1 MNFGRLA
8 LKIRSWFEA
17 NPFGRRQVDGARGYV
32 SSPWSPGGGAGRA
45 GERREVL
52 ALDDSRLRAQRSADQ
67 EQARADDLST
77 QSASADQRA
86 NRARGSLAAATD
98 AASRPATTLPGV
110 TLASPPS
117 DPTLLRADGR
127 VAGASSTGRYVNVFA

>member
-1 MNFGRLA
+1 MVSAVRSVAPAANTSLA
-8 LKIRSWFEA
+8 VQSA
-17 NPFGRRQVDGARGYV
+17 
-32 SSPWSPGGGAGRA
+32 
-45 GERREVL
+45 RREAQQAEQTAR
-52 ALDDSRLRAQRSADQ
+52 ALQSQAQAAQRSADQ

-98 AASRPATTLPGV
+98 AASRPPPRPGV

-117 DPTLLRADGR
+117 DPHAAQGRRTRGRGLQHGALRQR
-127 VAGASSTGRYVNVFA
+127 VCLIA

>member
-1 MNFGRLA
+1 MLSIASSSAGLA
-8 LKIRSWFEA
+8 ASGGQFQLQAARRAASQSEQTARTLEA
-17 NPFGRRQVDGARGYV
+17 QAQ
-32 SSPWSPGGGAGRA
+32 A
-45 GERREVL
+45 
-52 ALDDSRLRAQRSADQ
+52 AQRSADQ

-98 AASRPATTLPGV
+98 AASRSAATPPGV

-127 VAGASSTGRYVNVFA
+127 VAGASSTGLYVNVFA

>member
-1 MNFGRLA
+1 MVSAVRSVAPAANTSLA
-8 LKIRSWFEA
+8 VQSA
-17 NPFGRRQVDGARGYV
+17 
-32 SSPWSPGGGAGRA
+32 
-45 GERREVL
+45 RREAQQAEQTAR
-52 ALDDSRLRAQRSADQ
+52 ALQSQAQAAQRSADQ

-98 AASRPATTLPGV
+98 AALRPATTLPGV

-127 VAGASSTGRYVNVFA
+127 VAGASSTGLYVNVFA

>member
-1 MNFGRLA
+1 MVSAVRSVAPAANTSLA
-8 LKIRSWFEA
+8 VQSA
-17 NPFGRRQVDGARGYV
+17 
-32 SSPWSPGGGAGRA
+32 
-45 GERREVL
+45 RREAQQAEQTAR
-52 ALDDSRLRAQRSADQ
+52 ALQSQAQAAQRSADQ

-86 NRARGSLAAATD
+86 NRARGSLVAATD
-98 AASRPATTLPGV
+98 AASRPAATPPGV

>member
-1 MNFGRLA
+1 MVSAVRSVAPVANTSLA
-8 LKIRSWFEA
+8 VQSA
-17 NPFGRRQVDGARGYV
+17 
-32 SSPWSPGGGAGRA
+32 
-45 GERREVL
+45 RREAQQAEQTAR
-52 ALDDSRLRAQRSADQ
+52 ALQRQAQAAQRSADQ

-98 AASRPATTLPGV
+98 AASRPATTPPGV

>member
-1 MNFGRLA
+1 MVSAVRSVAPAANTSLA
-8 LKIRSWFEA
+8 VQSA
-17 NPFGRRQVDGARGYV
+17 
-32 SSPWSPGGGAGRA
+32 
-45 GERREVL
+45 RREAQQAEQTAR
-52 ALDDSRLRAQRSADQ
+52 ALQSQAQAAQRSADQ
-67 EQARADDLST
+67 EQARADDLRT

-98 AASRPATTLPGV
+98 AALRPATTLPGV

-127 VAGASSTGRYVNVFA
+127 VAGASSTGLYVNVFA

>member
-1 MNFGRLA
+1 MVSAVRSVAPAANTSLA
-8 LKIRSWFEA
+8 VQSA
-17 NPFGRRQVDGARGYV
+17 
-32 SSPWSPGGGAGRA
+32 
-45 GERREVL
+45 RREAQQAEQTAR
-52 ALDDSRLRAQRSADQ
+52 ALQSQAQAAQRSADQ

-98 AASRPATTLPGV
+98 AALRPAATPPGV

-117 DPTLLRADGR
+117 DSALLRADGR
-127 VAGASSTGRYVNVFA
+127 VAGASSTGLYVNVFA